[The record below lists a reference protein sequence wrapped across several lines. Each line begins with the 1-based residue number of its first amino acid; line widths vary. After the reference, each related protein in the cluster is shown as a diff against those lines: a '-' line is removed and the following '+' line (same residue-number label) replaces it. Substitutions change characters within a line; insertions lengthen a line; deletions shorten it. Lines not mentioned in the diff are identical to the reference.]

1 MTGNPVVQAAKMIR
15 KSLDALT
22 REVYMLR
29 RDLNDKDKLKEML
42 EELEKGDGQ
51 IPPLPTIGR
60 NRPALLAEGKHF
72 QL

>member
-1 MTGNPVVQAAKMIR
+1 MTENPVAQAAKMIC
-15 KSLDALT
+15 KSMDALT

-42 EELEKGDGQ
+42 EELDKGSGQ
-51 IPPLPTIGR
+51 IPLPTIGR

>member
-1 MTGNPVVQAAKMIR
+1 MIC

-29 RDLNDKDKLKEML
+29 RDLNDKDKLDEMI
-42 EELEKGDGQ
+42 EELDKGSDQ
-51 IPPLPTIGR
+51 IPPLHSIGR
-60 NRPALLAEGKHF
+60 SRPSLLAEGKHF